1 MLLTASGE
9 WLTLESLLCKD
20 IEFDDTSDG
29 NVSERSLAD
38 IEGSKAFLMGEI
50 SEFVLVWGGELRG
63 LALWERPIGGLTVVF
78 L

>member
-20 IEFDDTSDG
+20 IEFDDASDG
-29 NVSERSLAD
+29 NVSELSLAD

-50 SEFVLVWGGELRG
+50 SEFVLV
-63 LALWERPIGGLTVVF
+63 
-78 L
+78 